1 MREIHY
7 RLIKASAFKLEQMGQ
22 IFKSKFSNYD
32 ETILQDENKGM
43 DIRINDMVI
52 RELLP
57 DYDYADA

>member
-7 RLIKASAFKLEQMGQ
+7 RLIKASAVKLEQMGQ

-32 ETILQDENKGM
+32 ETTLQDENKGM